1 MGKLIL
7 SVMLLFAFSVQADG
21 GTCGTRSGSG
31 TNEDP
36 YVYADNCKW
45 SFDEKTGTLS
55 IFGSGEMGYYTGL
68 TYSGRYHTSAPWSI
82 YDTKITNL
90 KIEDGITSLG
100 QSAFEGLIN
109 LTKVDIPNSVSKI
122 DYAAFYDTRSL
133 TELKLPDNPNFTSTY
148 GSFYGMNALKDIVI
162 PDSVKLIG
170 NWSFATCLNLE
181 SITITDNMGLGKMFH
196 WMDGGLE
203 VNLENLKV
211 YCVGDTA
218 KCDANLEAAGYGELK
233 SIKATTKQVNG
244 VTYVYDKNGKLIATS
259 GHRKEKRIY
268 TIDEANAVAGKVN
281 SVKIRYR

>member
-45 SFDEKTGTLS
+45 SFDEKTGTLT
-55 IFGSGEMGYYTGL
+55 IFGSGEMGNYGGKL
-68 TYSGRYHTSAPWSI
+68 YSGRYHTSAPWSN

-100 QSAFEGLIN
+100 MSAFEGLIN
-109 LTKVDIPNSVSKI
+109 LTKVDIPNSVSEI
-122 DYAAFYDTRSL
+122 GYAAFYDTRSL
-133 TELKLPDNPNFTSTY
+133 TELKLPDNPNFTSTS

-162 PDSVKLIG
+162 PDSISSIG
-170 NWSFATCLNLE
+170 GVSFAYCSNLN
-181 SITITDNMGLGKMFH
+181 SITITDNMGLGKIFQFG
-196 WMDGGLE
+196 DELLT
-203 VNLENLKV
+203 NLEDLKV
-211 YCVGDTA
+211 YCVGDVE
-218 KCDANLEAAGYGELK
+218 KCNANLEAAGYSELK
-233 SIKATTKQVNG
+233 SIAATTKKING
-244 VTYVYDKNGKLIATS
+244 VTYVYDKNGKLVATS

-268 TIDEANAVAGKVN
+268 TIDEANAVAGEKNRV
-281 SVKIRYR
+281 SIKYR